1 MPKTGGLKAVIKM
14 MRDAPA
20 KPASDRMSEQKAA
33 DWLGVS
39 VFTLQR
45 IRKRGE
51 IGHAKVGNR
60 AQYTLEDLETYVA
73 SKSSKPCQKT
83 VSKSEPTT
91 SPSTKTPLYGKPLGS
106 TPVPDKQS
114 AFLLAQ
120 KTFKKPKS
128 A

>member
-1 MPKTGGLKAVIKM
+1 MTKKGGLEAVIQM
-14 MRDAPA
+14 MRGGPA
-20 KPASDRMSEQKAA
+20 KSASDRMSERVAA

-60 AQYTLEDLETYVA
+60 AQYTLEDLQSYIA
-73 SKSSKPCQKT
+73 SKSSKPCQMT

-91 SPSTKTPLYGKPLGS
+91 SPGIKTPLYGKPLGM
-106 TPVPDKQS
+106 TPIPDKQS
-114 AFLLAQ
+114 ALLLAQ